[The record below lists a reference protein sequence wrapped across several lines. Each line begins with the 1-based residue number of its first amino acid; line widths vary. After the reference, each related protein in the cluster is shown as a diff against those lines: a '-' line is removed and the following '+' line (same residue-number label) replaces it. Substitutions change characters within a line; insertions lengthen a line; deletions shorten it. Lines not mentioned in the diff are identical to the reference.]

1 MSTEQ
6 ISGLLVHV
14 RTGGVTRVRDVLDA
28 LPGVDV
34 RMDLGDGRLVV
45 IVENA
50 NDRAM
55 ADTFAEIRNI
65 EGVLSASLT
74 YHFADDSVS
83 LDEEI
88 SS

>member
-6 ISGLLVHV
+6 ISGLLVHA
-14 RTGGVTRVRDVLDA
+14 RTSEVARVRDVLDA

-34 RMDLGDGRLVV
+34 RLDLGDGRLVV

-50 NDRAM
+50 SERAM
-55 ADTFAEIRNI
+55 SDTFAEIRNV